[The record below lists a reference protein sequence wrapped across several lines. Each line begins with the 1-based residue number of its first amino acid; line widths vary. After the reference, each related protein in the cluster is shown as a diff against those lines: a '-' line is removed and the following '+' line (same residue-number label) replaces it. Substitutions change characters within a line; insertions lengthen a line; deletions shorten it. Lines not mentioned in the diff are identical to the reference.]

1 MPEIHSPLRNLG
13 AENRSQKQFSILP
26 DFTLTNILVVILALV
41 ILVMGVYIFK
51 PNLFKDVLN
60 KQKSAAKAESKQEV
74 KSSGYSAVFLV
85 NNQVYFGK
93 LFDANSAYPRLQEV
107 YYLRVQGP
115 LQPPPATESA
125 QPDVQ
130 LVKLGNELHGPA
142 DEIKF
147 NKEQILYIEELKK
160 DSRIVKA
167 IEEFKS
173 RK

>member
-1 MPEIHSPLRNLG
+1 MNEETSMRNLSEHHPQRRG
-13 AENRSQKQFSILP
+13 GLP
-26 DFTLTNILVVILALV
+26 EFNIANVLVVILVLV
-41 ILVMGVYIFK
+41 VSAMGLYIFN
-51 PNLFKDVLN
+51 PELFKWVPG
-60 KQKSAAKAESKQEV
+60 KAKTVAKPEV
-74 KSSGYSAVFLV
+74 KQGEKSSNYSAVFLA

-93 LFDANSAYPRLQEV
+93 LLDANSAYPRLQEV

-125 QPDVQ
+125 QPDMQ
-130 LVKLGNELHGPA
+130 LVKLGNELHGPV

-167 IEEFKS
+167 IEEFKA

>member
-1 MPEIHSPLRNLG
+1 MSEEIRNISSEHHSKKS
-13 AENRSQKQFSILP
+13 ALP
-26 DFTLTNILVVILALV
+26 DFTPQNVLIFILVVVVFVGAL
-41 ILVMGVYIFK
+41 YIFK
-51 PNLFKDVLN
+51 PSLFNSLSGKSSAPKTD
-60 KQKSAAKAESKQEV
+60 QKTTTAEV
-74 KSSGYSAVFLV
+74 KGSGYSAIFLS

-93 LFDANSAYPRLQEV
+93 LTDASSQYPKLTDV
-107 YYLRVQGP
+107 YYLRVDRP

-130 LVKLGNELHGPA
+130 LVKLGNELHGPT

-147 NKEQILYIEELKK
+147 NREQILYIEDLKS

-167 IEEFKS
+167 IEEFKA

>member
-1 MPEIHSPLRNLG
+1 MSEEVQMRNLSEHNPRRKG
-13 AENRSQKQFSILP
+13 GLP
-26 DFTLTNILVVILALV
+26 EFNLVNVLVVLLV
-41 ILVMGVYIFK
+41 LVVLGMGLYIFK
-51 PNLFKDVLN
+51 PEIFKWPSGKVSTIVKPEA
-60 KQKSAAKAESKQEV
+60 KQTEKPSI
-74 KSSGYSAVFLV
+74 YSAVFLA

-93 LFDANSAYPRLQEV
+93 LFDVNSDYPRLQEV

-147 NKEQILYIEELKK
+147 NREQILYIEELKK

-173 RK
+173 RNK